1 MGDGFDARAS
11 RAQDERGTASVTSV
25 KSRKGSKSKK
35 RASAGSASRKA
46 GKKKAAKK
54 KSAKK
59 KSAKKAARKSTKRV
73 AKKAAKS
80 STRRSPKKTAR
91 AAAKKA
97 AGKRAAASAGKGTRK
112 ATKKAAG
119 KSAAKTPPKSK
130 AKRAAA
136 PPAAPAPIAM
146 RAADRPVRSASIR
159 RGPYPDVAIVG
170 AYNTVQA
177 KRIPNMT
184 ETELVLDAIHGALA
198 DAGLTPAAVD
208 GVNVSTWV
216 SQLNPR
222 SVVQWFGGRPS
233 WTGTSHPGVESVLE
247 AAAAIQTGQ
256 CETVVLATAQ
266 CGEYTDRSATVSWTR
281 PENEFVECWGLY
293 TAAEFALMA
302 QRHMHLYG
310 TKREALSEVA
320 SAIRSNGARHPEAVM
335 YGRTCTPADVEA
347 SRMVADPYRLL
358 DCCIT
363 SEGGAAMVL
372 TTRERAKDLDAT
384 PISILGGALDRQGM
398 SYVTAPIWDKVGWV
412 GRRGAQ
418 KTFEQCG
425 LGPKDVDFAELYDPF
440 SFEIIRQL
448 EAFGF
453 CGEGEGGDFVMNG
466 RIRIGGELPVATNG
480 GTMSFSH
487 AGVVQLLQ
495 KPLNAVL
502 QLRGELPAELTVP
515 NPKVALATN
524 GGSGALF
531 CDVMALGKEPV

>member
-1 MGDGFDARAS
+1 M
-11 RAQDERGTASVTSV
+11 
-25 KSRKGSKSKK
+25 KNRKGST
-35 RASAGSASRKA
+35 A
-46 GKKKAAKK
+46 KKAAKK
-54 KSAKK
+54 SAKSNARKAEK
-59 KSAKKAARKSTKRV
+59 KPARRSAGKTAKERATPRKAAAQKKARAKKAASKTT
-73 AKKAAKS
+73 A
-80 STRRSPKKTAR
+80 PK
-91 AAAKKA
+91 
-97 AGKRAAASAGKGTRK
+97 RK
-112 ATKKAAG
+112 ATKKKAATKR
-119 KSAAKTPPKSK
+119 KSAAPVASK
-130 AKRAAA
+130 A
-136 PPAAPAPIAM
+136 PARTVAVARPAKTTKAM
-146 RAADRPVRSASIR
+146 SSAQSVKAVRSASLR

-184 ETELVLDAIHGALA
+184 ESELVLDAIHGALA

-216 SQLNPR
+216 SRLNPR

-233 WTGTSHPGVESVLE
+233 WTGTSHPGVEAVLE

-256 CETVVLATAQ
+256 CETVVIATAQ
-266 CGEYTDRSATVSWTR
+266 CGEYTDHSSTVSWTR

-372 TTRERAKDLDAT
+372 TTAERARDLDAT

-412 GRRGAQ
+412 GRRGA
-418 KTFEQCG
+418 KLTFEQCG

-466 RIRIGGELPVATNG
+466 RIRVGGELPVATNG

-502 QLRGELPAELTVP
+502 QLRGELPKELTVP
-515 NPKVALATN
+515 NAKVALATN

>member
-1 MGDGFDARAS
+1 M
-11 RAQDERGTASVTSV
+11 
-25 KSRKGSKSKK
+25 
-35 RASAGSASRKA
+35 
-46 GKKKAAKK
+46 
-54 KSAKK
+54 
-59 KSAKKAARKSTKRV
+59 
-73 AKKAAKS
+73 
-80 STRRSPKKTAR
+80 
-91 AAAKKA
+91 
-97 AGKRAAASAGKGTRK
+97 
-112 ATKKAAG
+112 
-119 KSAAKTPPKSK
+119 
-130 AKRAAA
+130 
-136 PPAAPAPIAM
+136 
-146 RAADRPVRSASIR
+146 R

-170 AYNTVQA
+170 AYNTIQA
-177 KRIPNMT
+177 KKIAMT
-184 ETELVLDAIHGALA
+184 EAELVLDAVRGALA
-198 DAGLTPAAVD
+198 DAGMKPSDVD
-208 GVNVSTWV
+208 GNNVSSWV
-216 SQLNPR
+216 TRINPR
-222 SVVQWFGGRPS
+222 GVAQWFGGRPS

-247 AAAAIQTGQ
+247 AAQAIQSGQ
-256 CETVVLATAQ
+256 CETVVIASAQ
-266 CGEYTDRSATVSWTR
+266 CGEYTDHSATVSWTR

-302 QRHMHLYG
+302 RRHMHLYG

-320 SAIRSNGARHPEAVM
+320 SAIRSNGAVHPEAVM

-372 TTRERAKDLDAT
+372 TTASRARDLDVT
-384 PISILGGALDRQGM
+384 PIYILGGSLDRQGM

-418 KTFEQCG
+418 NTFEQCG

-466 RIRIGGELPVATNG
+466 RIRIDGELPVATNG

-487 AGVVQLLQ
+487 AGVAQLLQ

-502 QLRGELPAELTVP
+502 QLRGDLPRELTVP
-515 NPKVALATN
+515 DAKVALATN

>member
-1 MGDGFDARAS
+1 
-11 RAQDERGTASVTSV
+11 V
-25 KSRKGSKSKK
+25 KSRKQTKSGQRAKAKSKSD
-35 RASAGSASRKA
+35 
-46 GKKKAAKK
+46 AKPRGG
-54 KSAKK
+54 A
-59 KSAKKAARKSTKRV
+59 KSAKKAVAKKTVAKKTV
-73 AKKAAKS
+73 AKKATTKKATTKKATAK
-80 STRRSPKKTAR
+80 KAAR
-91 AAAKKA
+91 TTAKKA
-97 AGKRAAASAGKGTRK
+97 AGKAAQKTTGNAARK
-112 ATKKAAG
+112 AP
-119 KSAAKTPPKSK
+119 KTT
-130 AKRAAA
+130 AKRAAKKATRTTATRAAKPA
-136 PPAAPAPIAM
+136 PKKAASPAAPAAAPANAKPKAAAIA
-146 RAADRPVRSASIR
+146 RPVRSASIR

-177 KRIPNMT
+177 KRIPDMT
-184 ETELVLDAIHGALA
+184 ESELVLDAIHGALA

-233 WTGTSHPGVESVLE
+233 WTGTSHPGIESVLE

-256 CETVVLATAQ
+256 CETVVIATAQ
-266 CGEYTDRSATVSWTR
+266 CGEYTDRAATVSWTR

-320 SAIRSNGARHPEAVM
+320 SAIRSNGAVHPEAVM

-412 GRRGAQ
+412 GRRGA
-418 KTFEQCG
+418 KLTFEQCG

-502 QLRGELPAELTVP
+502 QLRGELPKALTVP

>member
-1 MGDGFDARAS
+1 MKTR
-11 RAQDERGTASVTSV
+11 T
-25 KSRKGSKSKK
+25 SRKSST
-35 RASAGSASRKA
+35 AN
-46 GKKKAAKK
+46 KAAKK
-54 KSAKK
+54 KATPK
-59 KSAKKAARKSTKRV
+59 KKAARAKTGATTRKAVAPRKSLTTRKAAAPKKAT
-73 AKKAAKS
+73 AKKA
-80 STRRSPKKTAR
+80 T
-91 AAAKKA
+91 
-97 AGKRAAASAGKGTRK
+97 
-112 ATKKAAG
+112 
-119 KSAAKTPPKSK
+119 
-130 AKRAAA
+130 AKRANTASTRSK
-136 PPAAPAPIAM
+136 APARPAT
-146 RAADRPVRSASIR
+146 AARPPKNVRSASGR

-184 ETELVLDAIHGALA
+184 ESELVLDAIHGALA
-198 DAGLTPAAVD
+198 DAGLQPSAVD

-216 SQLNPR
+216 TRLNPR

-233 WTGTSHPGVESVLE
+233 WTGTSHPGVEAVLE

-256 CETVVLATAQ
+256 CETVVIATAQ
-266 CGEYTDRSATVSWTR
+266 CGEYTDHSSTVSWTR

-372 TTRERAKDLDAT
+372 TTAERARDLDAT
-384 PISILGGALDRQGM
+384 PISVLGGALDRQGM

-480 GTMSFSH
+480 GTMSYSH

-502 QLRGELPAELTVP
+502 QLRGELPRELTVP
-515 NPKVALATN
+515 NAKVALATN

>member
-1 MGDGFDARAS
+1 M
-11 RAQDERGTASVTSV
+11 
-25 KSRKGSKSKK
+25 KK
-35 RASAGSASRKA
+35 NA
-46 GKKKAAKK
+46 KKNAK

-59 KSAKKAARKSTKRV
+59 KAKQAGKKGPKKAVKKSAAKPSAKKAVKKAGKQAAKKV
-73 AKKAAKS
+73 AKKAP
-80 STRRSPKKTAR
+80 RKT
-91 AAAKKA
+91 
-97 AGKRAAASAGKGTRK
+97 
-112 ATKKAAG
+112 
-119 KSAAKTPPKSK
+119 

-136 PPAAPAPIAM
+136 RPAAKASPARKSAPKIAAPAKP
-146 RAADRPVRSASIR
+146 AANQRPVRSASIR

-184 ETELVLDAIHGALA
+184 ESELVLDAIHGALA

-216 SQLNPR
+216 SRLNPR

-233 WTGTSHPGVESVLE
+233 WTGTSHPGVEAVLE

-256 CETVVLATAQ
+256 CETVVIATAQ
-266 CGEYTDRSATVSWTR
+266 CGEYTDHAATVSWTR

-320 SAIRSNGARHPEAVM
+320 SAIRSNGAVHPEAVM

-412 GRRGAQ
+412 GRRGA
-418 KTFEQCG
+418 KLTFEQCG

-502 QLRGELPAELTVP
+502 QLRGKLPKALTVP
-515 NPKVALATN
+515 DPKVALATN

>member
-1 MGDGFDARAS
+1 VKKRKNAKANSKAAAKARAKTS
-11 RAQDERGTASVTSV
+11 GKQRTRTA
-25 KSRKGSKSKK
+25 
-35 RASAGSASRKA
+35 A
-46 GKKKAAKK
+46 KKAAKK
-54 KSAKK
+54 STKKAAKK
-59 KSAKKAARKSTKRV
+59 AGKKSPAKQPAPKKAARQSTKKAAAGKAV
-73 AKKAAKS
+73 AKKNVARPARGAAKQ
-80 STRRSPKKTAR
+80 TA
-91 AAAKKA
+91 
-97 AGKRAAASAGKGTRK
+97 KRAAASA
-112 ATKKAAG
+112 
-119 KSAAKTPPKSK
+119 
-130 AKRAAA
+130 
-136 PPAAPAPIAM
+136 PPAAKSVQS
-146 RAADRPVRSASIR
+146 VRSASIR

-177 KRIPNMT
+177 KKIAMT
-184 ETELVLDAIHGALA
+184 ETELVLDAIRGALA
-198 DAGLTPAAVD
+198 DAGMKPSDVD

-216 SQLNPR
+216 SRLNPR

-256 CETVVLATAQ
+256 CETAVIASAQ
-266 CGEYTDRSATVSWTR
+266 CGEYTDHSSTVSWTR

-320 SAIRSNGARHPEAVM
+320 SAIRSNGARNPEAVM

-372 TTRERAKDLDAT
+372 TTVERARDLDVT
-384 PISILGGALDRQGM
+384 PIYVLGGSLDRQGM

-418 KTFEQCG
+418 RTFEQCG
-425 LGPKDVDFAELYDPF
+425 LSPRDVDFAELYDPF

-466 RIRIGGELPVATNG
+466 RIRVGGELPVATNG

-502 QLRGELPAELTVP
+502 QMRGELPPALTVP
-515 NPKVALATN
+515 NAKVALATN

>member
-1 MGDGFDARAS
+1 M
-11 RAQDERGTASVTSV
+11 SV
-25 KSRKGSKSKK
+25 KKRKGST
-35 RASAGSASRKA
+35 
-46 GKKKAAKK
+46 AKK
-54 KSAKK
+54 TAK
-59 KSAKKAARKSTKRV
+59 KSAKKAAKKAV
-73 AKKAAKS
+73 KKAAKKTAKRS
-80 STRRSPKKTAR
+80 AGKTAKKSATTRKAAAPKK
-91 AAAKKA
+91 AAAKKSA
-97 AGKRAAASAGKGTRK
+97 SKKTAPKRKTT
-112 ATKKAAG
+112 TKKAAAKR
-119 KSAAKTPPKSK
+119 KSAAPVASK
-130 AKRAAA
+130 APARSVAAA
-136 PPAAPAPIAM
+136 RPEKTAKSVSPVKSAK
-146 RAADRPVRSASIR
+146 PVRSASLR

-184 ETELVLDAIHGALA
+184 ESELVLDAIHGALA
-198 DAGLTPAAVD
+198 DAGMTPAAVD

-216 SQLNPR
+216 SRLNPR

-233 WTGTSHPGVESVLE
+233 WTGTSHPGVEAVLE

-256 CETVVLATAQ
+256 CETVVIATAQ
-266 CGEYTDRSATVSWTR
+266 CGEYTDHSSTVSWTR

-372 TTRERAKDLDAT
+372 TTTERARDLDAT

-412 GRRGAQ
+412 GRRGA
-418 KTFEQCG
+418 KLTFEQCG

-466 RIRIGGELPVATNG
+466 RIRVGGELPVATNG

-502 QLRGELPAELTVP
+502 QLRGELPKELTVP
-515 NPKVALATN
+515 NAKVALATN

>member
-1 MGDGFDARAS
+1 VSTSTAQRVRTHPEGDADH
-11 RAQDERGTASVTSV
+11 DDHDDDEERGTVSV
-25 KSRKGSKSKK
+25 
-35 RASAGSASRKA
+35 ASRKSA
-46 GKKKAAKK
+46 RAKSGGRKSKGAKARKGRSAKSTAKRAAKK

-59 KSAKKAARKSTKRV
+59 STKKSASARKATT
-73 AKKAAKS
+73 A
-80 STRRSPKKTAR
+80 TRATSKR
-91 AAAKKA
+91 AAAKPAGATKQRAGTAKA
-97 AGKRAAASAGKGTRK
+97 AAVKSTNRKAAAAKAASAKPTPV
-112 ATKKAAG
+112 
-119 KSAAKTPPKSK
+119 KSAAPKNVR
-130 AKRAAA
+130 RATT
-136 PPAAPAPIAM
+136 
-146 RAADRPVRSASIR
+146 RPW
-159 RGPYPDVAIVG
+159 PYPDVAIVG

-177 KRIPNMT
+177 KKIAMT
-184 ETELVLDAIHGALA
+184 ESELVLDAIRGALA
-198 DAGLTPAAVD
+198 SAGLRPADVD

-216 SQLNPR
+216 SRLNPR

-233 WTGTSHPGVESVLE
+233 WSGTSHPGVESVLE

-256 CETVVLATAQ
+256 CETVVIASAQ
-266 CGEYTDRSATVSWTR
+266 CGEYTDHSSTVSWTR

-320 SAIRSNGARHPEAVM
+320 SAIRTNGARNPQAVM

-372 TTRERAKDLDAT
+372 TTAERARDLDVE
-384 PISILGGALDRQGM
+384 PIYVLGGSLDRQGL
-398 SYVTAPIWDKVGWV
+398 SYITAPVWDKVGWV
-412 GRRGAQ
+412 GRRAAQ
-418 KTFEQCG
+418 ITFEQCG

-466 RIRIGGELPVATNG
+466 RIRVGGELPVATNG
-480 GTMSFSH
+480 GTLSFSH

-495 KPLNAVL
+495 KPINAVL

-515 NPKVALATN
+515 DAKVALATN

>member
-1 MGDGFDARAS
+1 M
-11 RAQDERGTASVTSV
+11 
-25 KSRKGSKSKK
+25 KSRKSAQAKTTGKKSSAKARTKKSRKKSAAPKKSAAKAKGAKSKK
-35 RASAGSASRKA
+35 AAAPTKS
-46 GKKKAAKK
+46 AAKK
-54 KSAKK
+54 S
-59 KSAKKAARKSTKRV
+59 
-73 AKKAAKS
+73 
-80 STRRSPKKTAR
+80 
-91 AAAKKA
+91 AAKKA
-97 AGKRAAASAGKGTRK
+97 T
-112 ATKKAAG
+112 TKKATAR
-119 KSAAKTPPKSK
+119 KSATTKKT
-130 AKRAAA
+130 AA
-136 PPAAPAPIAM
+136 PKKPVAKAPIA
-146 RAADRPVRSASIR
+146 AKPGASPKNVRSASLR
-159 RGPYPDVAIVG
+159 SWRYPDVAIVG

-184 ETELVLDAIHGALA
+184 EAELVLDAVRGALA
-198 DAGLTPAAVD
+198 DAGMQPSDVD

-216 SQLNPR
+216 SRLNPR
-222 SVVQWFGGRPS
+222 VVVQWFGGRPS
-233 WTGTSHPGVESVLE
+233 WTGTSHPGIESVLE

-266 CGEYTDRSATVSWTR
+266 CGEYTDHSSTVSWTR

-293 TAAEFALMA
+293 TAAEFAFMA

-320 SAIRSNGARHPEAVM
+320 SAIRTNGARNPDAVM

-372 TTRERAKDLDAT
+372 TTVERARDLDAT
-384 PISILGGALDRQGM
+384 PIYILGGSLDRQGM
-398 SYVTAPIWDKVGWV
+398 SYVTAPIWDKIGWV
-412 GRRGAQ
+412 GRRGA
-418 KTFEQCG
+418 KATFEQCG

-453 CGEGEGGDFVMNG
+453 CGEGEGGDYVMNG

-480 GTMSFSH
+480 GTLSYSH
-487 AGVVQLLQ
+487 AGTAQLLQ

-502 QLRGELPAELTVP
+502 QLRGELPADLTVP
-515 NPKVALATN
+515 NAKVALATN
-524 GGSGALF
+524 GGSGAFF

>member
-1 MGDGFDARAS
+1 MKKR
-11 RAQDERGTASVTSV
+11 T
-25 KSRKGSKSKK
+25 SRKGST
-35 RASAGSASRKA
+35 A
-46 GKKKAAKK
+46 KKAAKK
-54 KSAKK
+54 KATPK
-59 KSAKKAARKSTKRV
+59 KKAARAKTGATTRKAAAPRKSLTTRKAAAPKKAT
-73 AKKAAKS
+73 AKKA
-80 STRRSPKKTAR
+80 T
-91 AAAKKA
+91 
-97 AGKRAAASAGKGTRK
+97 
-112 ATKKAAG
+112 
-119 KSAAKTPPKSK
+119 
-130 AKRAAA
+130 AKRANTASTRSK
-136 PPAAPAPIAM
+136 APARPAT
-146 RAADRPVRSASIR
+146 AARPPKNVRSASGR

-184 ETELVLDAIHGALA
+184 ESELVLDAIHGALA
-198 DAGLTPAAVD
+198 DAGLQPSAVD

-216 SQLNPR
+216 TRLNPR

-233 WTGTSHPGVESVLE
+233 WTGTSHPGVEAVLE

-256 CETVVLATAQ
+256 CETVVIATAQ
-266 CGEYTDRSATVSWTR
+266 CGEYTDHSSTVSWTR

-372 TTRERAKDLDAT
+372 TTAERARDLDAT
-384 PISILGGALDRQGM
+384 PISVLGGALDRQGM

-480 GTMSFSH
+480 GTMSYSH

-502 QLRGELPAELTVP
+502 QLRGELPRELTVP
-515 NPKVALATN
+515 NAKVALATN

>member
-1 MGDGFDARAS
+1 M
-11 RAQDERGTASVTSV
+11 
-25 KSRKGSKSKK
+25 KK
-35 RASAGSASRKA
+35 NAKQS
-46 GKKKAAKK
+46 AKK
-54 KSAKK
+54 NSAKK
-59 KSAKKAARKSTKRV
+59 KSARKNAKQAAKKSAKKTAKRGTRKS
-73 AKKAAKS
+73 AKKAAKQS
-80 STRRSPKKTAR
+80 AR
-91 AAAKKA
+91 KPARPVAKPAAKPDA
-97 AGKRAAASAGKGTRK
+97 SRATRKRAASRPAAKASAAPKP
-112 ATKKAAG
+112 
-119 KSAAKTPPKSK
+119 PPK
-130 AKRAAA
+130 AAA
-136 PPAAPAPIAM
+136 PAKPAAAQ
-146 RAADRPVRSASIR
+146 RPVRSASIR

-184 ETELVLDAIHGALA
+184 EAELVLDAIHGALA

-256 CETVVLATAQ
+256 CETVVIATAQ
-266 CGEYTDRSATVSWTR
+266 CGEYTDRAATVSWTR

-320 SAIRSNGARHPEAVM
+320 SAIRSNGAVHPEAVM

-398 SYVTAPIWDKVGWV
+398 SYVTAPVWDKVGQV
-412 GRRGAQ
+412 GRRGA
-418 KTFEQCG
+418 KLTFEQCG

-453 CGEGEGGDFVMNG
+453 CGEGEGGDFVMDG

-480 GTMSFSH
+480 GTLSFSH

-502 QLRGELPAELTVP
+502 QLRGKLPKALTVP
-515 NPKVALATN
+515 NAKVALATN